1 MTFYIEVLCTT
12 YSGNASGE
20 EWRKLHPSN
29 GPPYAYATR
38 EAAALDLRR
47 CYPPTDHDTNKTRIV
62 ESLI

>member
-38 EAAALDLRR
+38 DAAELDLRR